1 MKTQREKLDTML
13 YFLESKGRL
22 KKEKEYMQHG
32 AASVYEHSV
41 KVAYIRLCLAGKLNV

>member
-1 MKTQREKLDTML
+1 MKTEREKLDTML

-32 AASVYEHSV
+32 STSVYEHSV
-41 KVAYIRLCLAGKLNV
+41 KVAYISLCLAKKKNV

>member
-1 MKTQREKLDTML
+1 MKTEREKLDTML

-32 AASVYEHSV
+32 STGVYEYSV
-41 KVAYIRLCLAGKLNV
+41 KVAYISLCLAKKINV

>member
-22 KKEKEYMQHG
+22 RKKKDYMQHG
-32 AASVYEHSV
+32 STSVYEHSV
-41 KVAYIRLCLAGKLNV
+41 KVAYISLCLAKKKNV